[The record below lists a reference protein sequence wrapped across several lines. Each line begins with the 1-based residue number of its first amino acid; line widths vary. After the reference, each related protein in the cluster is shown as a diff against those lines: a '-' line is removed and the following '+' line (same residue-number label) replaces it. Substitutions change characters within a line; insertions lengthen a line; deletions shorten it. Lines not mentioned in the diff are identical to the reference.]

1 MIRYL
6 KEKDVAQILAMP
18 KAVELVEAAL
28 RERTAGRAIDI
39 PRSRTR
45 IPAGTLQMMQAASPA
60 LQRIGFKVYYTTP
73 GKITSYYV
81 NLFDS
86 ESGKLEAIIEANY
99 LGMMRTGAASGVA
112 TRYMGREDAT
122 VLATIG
128 AGKQAVGQLE
138 AVCAVREISE
148 VRVYSRNTDKAR
160 KFCATMSDKLG
171 VTMRAVESIAETV
184 RGAHVINVITKAST
198 PALKG
203 EWLEPGQHINAAGAN
218 SFVRRELDDAA
229 VERCARVA
237 VDSRATARI
246 ECGDLLP
253 LIDRGLLDWDSLPE
267 LGEII
272 VGRVPGRQNREEITL
287 FESQGMAIEDLY
299 TAKYVV
305 DTARAKNIGV
315 DLPIGD

>member
-1 MIRYL
+1 MIRYI
-6 KEKDVAQILAMP
+6 KEKEVAQILTMP

-28 RERTAGRAIDI
+28 RERTTGRAIDI

-60 LQRIGFKVYYTTP
+60 LQRIGFKVYYT
-73 GKITSYYV
+73 GSSKITSYYV
-81 NLFDS
+81 QLFDS

-112 TRYMGREDAT
+112 TRYMAREDAA
-122 VLATIG
+122 VLAMIG

-138 AVCAVREISE
+138 AVCAVRKINE
-148 VRVYSRNTDKAR
+148 VRVYSRDIEKAR
-160 KFCATMSDKLG
+160 AFCTKMSGKLG
-171 VTMRAVESIAETV
+171 VKMHAVASIAETV
-184 RGAHVINVITKAST
+184 RGADVINVITKASA
-198 PALKG
+198 PALLG
-203 EWLEPGQHINAAGAN
+203 EWLAPGQHINAAGAN
-218 SFVRRELDDAA
+218 SFVRRELDAAA
-229 VERCARVA
+229 VQRCARVA

-253 LIDRGLLDWDSLPE
+253 LIDKGLLDWDALPE

-272 VGRVPGRQNREEITL
+272 AGRVPGRENRDEITL
-287 FESQGMAIEDLY
+287 FESQGMAIEDIY

-305 DTARAKNIGV
+305 DTAREKNIGI